1 MPRVL
6 IADKLAEV
14 ARTRLQEAGCEV
26 IWAPSVKDE
35 ALVSALDEHDP
46 EVLVVRSTKVRAEH
60 FSAARSLALVVRA
73 GAGVNTIDLA
83 AASTSGVFV
92 SNCPGT
98 NSVAVA
104 ELAWAHILNA
114 DRRVADGVADLRAGR
129 WKKKIYGKANGLY
142 GRTLGVLGMGAIAQ
156 EVVKRAQGFGMP
168 VVAWS
173 RSLTDEAALRLGVQ
187 RMDSAVDVARRADV
201 LTVHLA
207 ATPATRGF
215 VGPAIF
221 DALPQG
227 AIFVNTSR
235 GEVVDEQALV
245 KSVTERGLRA
255 GLDVYQGEPAA
266 DGDWS
271 TPLAALDGVYGTH
284 HIGAS
289 TEQAQES
296 VASEACRVVLAFVTV
311 GDAPNCVNLADRTPA
326 THLMVVRHADEV
338 GVLARVLNL
347 LREAGINVAKM
358 QNIIFAGPDGG
369 AGGAAC
375 ARIEL
380 VGVPPASVVDRL
392 RRADPIFDVKLVSL
406 EDA

>member
-14 ARTRLQEAGCEV
+14 ARTQLQEGGCEV
-26 IWAPSVKDE
+26 IWDPSLADE
-35 ALVSALDEHDP
+35 ALVAALVEHDP

-60 FSAARSLALVVRA
+60 LQAAASLALVVRA

-83 AASTSGVFV
+83 TASSRGVFV

-104 ELAWAHILNA
+104 ELTWGHILNA
-114 DRRVADGVADLRAGR
+114 DRRIADGVADLRAGT
-129 WKKKIYGKANGLY
+129 WKKKTYSKAHGVY
-142 GRTLGVLGMGAIAQ
+142 GRTLGVLGMGAIAR

-173 RSLTDEAALRLGVQ
+173 RSLTDELAAELGVR
-187 RMDSAVDVARRADV
+187 RMDSAVEVAKRAQV
-201 LTVHLA
+201 LSVHLA

-221 DALPQG
+221 DALPNG

-235 GEVVDEQALV
+235 GEVVDQDALV
-245 KSVTERGLRA
+245 KAVTEKGIKA
-255 GLDVYQGEPAA
+255 GLDVYLGEPGG
-266 DGDWS
+266 DGPWE
-271 TPLAALDGVYGTH
+271 TEVAGLQGVYGTH

-289 TEQAQES
+289 TTQAQEA
-296 VASEACRVVLAFVTV
+296 VASEACRVILDFAAS
-311 GDAPNCVNLADRTPA
+311 GDAPNCVNLAERTPA
-326 THLMVVRHADEV
+326 THLMVVRHVDEV
-338 GVLARVLNL
+338 GVLARILDL
-347 LREAGINVAKM
+347 LRHAGINVAKM

-375 ARIEL
+375 ARIQLE
-380 VGVPPASVVDRL
+380 GEPPDSVLDLL